1 VNDELAGT
9 ATKRFKSQGEPGSF
23 KPDRQI
29 SPMDLDGEKTIAST
43 RKMLELAQ
51 REHVT
56 LVIFGHD
63 GQQWQTLKKCPE
75 YYE

>member
-1 VNDELAGT
+1 MSWRALPQSGSNLKANQ
-9 ATKRFKSQGEPGSF
+9 ASF

-29 SPMDLDGEKTIAST
+29 SPMDLEGEKTIAST
-43 RKMLELAQ
+43 RKLLELAQ

-63 GQQWQTLKKCPE
+63 VQQWQTLKKCSE